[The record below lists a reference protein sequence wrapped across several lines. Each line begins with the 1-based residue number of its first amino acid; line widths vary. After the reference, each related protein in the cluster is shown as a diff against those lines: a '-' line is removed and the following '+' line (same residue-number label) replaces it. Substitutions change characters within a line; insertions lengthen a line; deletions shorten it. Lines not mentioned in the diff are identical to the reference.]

1 LSGTCILATAIEAR
15 PSLTAALYCANV
27 K

>member
-1 LSGTCILATAIEAR
+1 VTCILATAIEAR